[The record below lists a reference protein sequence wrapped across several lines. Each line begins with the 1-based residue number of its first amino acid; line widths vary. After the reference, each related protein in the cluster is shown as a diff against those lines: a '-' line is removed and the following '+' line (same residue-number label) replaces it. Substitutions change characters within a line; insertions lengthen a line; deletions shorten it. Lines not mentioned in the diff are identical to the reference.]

1 MNMSDTETL
10 KKKKPKYLL
19 EDLDVFEVS
28 LVSKPAIGVKYIMTK
43 SAESVLSESEVAEE
57 GSSSVETETVEV
69 EETPTQE
76 TVPMNEK
83 LQELLKGAELE
94 LDEKQIEALE
104 ALFAMK
110 EAGVTEEVMLGV
122 YKEAGYEVPTETV
135 EVEKIVEVPVEVEKS
150 EEESTEEP
158 EVETDSIET
167 VLKGLSDEQV
177 ALFKEQEEKLQ
188 IAKEAAEKAHE
199 IAVAE
204 REARKDREYVAKAAD
219 EYKELPYKAEEFGPV
234 LKAIEE
240 SLDEATQEVIKSV
253 FTTAKEAILAS
264 KQMEEIGQP
273 GSEDGEADWISRV
286 AKMVES
292 GEYTNRGDA
301 IEHLMR
307 TEPKLF
313 Y

>member
-1 MNMSDTETL
+1 MNMSDTELL
-10 KKKKPKYLL
+10 KKRKPKYKL

-43 SAESVLSESEVAEE
+43 SADTPVLEEVAED
-57 GSSSVETETVEV
+57 SSSVETEIVEV
-69 EETPTQE
+69 TQEETTTEE

-94 LDEKQIEALE
+94 LTDEQVAALD
-104 ALFAMK
+104 AMFAMK
-110 EAGVTEEVMLGV
+110 EAGITNELMLGIF
-122 YKEAGYEVPTETV
+122 KEAGYEVPTETV

-150 EEESTEEP
+150 EKSTEEP
-158 EVETDSIET
+158 AEETNSKEE
-167 VLKGLSDEQV
+167 VLKGLSDAQV
-177 ALFKEQEEKLQ
+177 MLFKEQEEKLR

-204 REARKDREYVAKAAD
+204 RDARKEREYVSKAAD
-219 EYKELPYKAEEFGPV
+219 EYKELPYKAVEFGPV
-234 LKAIEE
+234 LRAIEE
-240 SLDEATQEVIKSV
+240 NLDEATQEIIKSV
-253 FTTAKEAILAS
+253 FMAAQDAIVAS
-264 KQMEEIGQP
+264 KQMEELGQP
-273 GSEDGEADWISRV
+273 GSEEGEADWITRV

-292 GEYTNRGDA
+292 GEYSNRGDA

>member
-1 MNMSDTETL
+1 MNMSDTELL
-10 KKKKPKYLL
+10 KKRKPKYKL

-43 SAESVLSESEVAEE
+43 SADTPVLEEVAED
-57 GSSSVETETVEV
+57 SSSVETETVEV
-69 EETPTQE
+69 TQEETSTEE

-94 LDEKQIEALE
+94 LTDEQIAALD

-110 EAGVTEEVMLGV
+110 EAGLPEALMLGI

-135 EVEKIVEVPVEVEKS
+135 EVKIEVPVEVEKS
-150 EEESTEEP
+150 EESTEEP
-158 EVETDSIET
+158 EVEADSQEE
-167 VLKGLSDEQV
+167 VLKGLSDAQV
-177 ALFKEQEEKLQ
+177 ALFKEQEERLQ

-204 REARKDREYVAKAAD
+204 RDARVAREYVAKAAE
-219 EYKELPYKAEEFGPV
+219 EYKEFPYKAEEFGPV
-234 LKAIEE
+234 LRAIEE
-240 SLDEATQEVIKSV
+240 NLDEATQKIVKSV
-253 FTTAKEAILAS
+253 FITAKEAIVAS
-264 KQMEEIGQP
+264 KQMEEVGQP
-273 GSEDGEADWISRV
+273 GGEGEADWTIRV
-286 AKMVES
+286 AKALES
-292 GEYTNRGDA
+292 GEFKNRGEA

-313 Y
+313 YGR

>member
-1 MNMSDTETL
+1 MNMSDTEIL
-10 KKKKPKYLL
+10 KRKKKPKYKL

-43 SAESVLSESEVAEE
+43 SAESPVLSGVAEDD
-57 GSSSVETETVEV
+57 SSSVETETVEV
-69 EETPTQE
+69 EETSTEE

-94 LDEKQIEALE
+94 LTDEQIAALD
-104 ALFAMK
+104 AMFAMK
-110 EAGVTEEVMLGV
+110 EAGLTEELMLGI

-135 EVEKIVEVPVEVEKS
+135 EVEVKVEVPVEVEKS
-150 EEESTEEP
+150 EESTEEP
-158 EVETDSIET
+158 EVETDSQEE
-167 VLKGLSDEQV
+167 VLKGLSDAQV
-177 ALFKEQEEKLQ
+177 ALFKEQEDKLR

-204 REARKDREYVAKAAD
+204 RDARKEREFVAKAA
-219 EYKELPYKAEEFGPV
+219 EYNELPYKAEEFGPV
-234 LKAIEE
+234 LRAIEDN
-240 SLDEATQEVIKSV
+240 LDEATQEIIKGV
-253 FTTAKEAILAS
+253 FKSAQEAILAS
-264 KQMEEIGQP
+264 KQLEELGQP
-273 GSEDGEADWISRV
+273 GSEEGEADWVSRV

-292 GEYTNRGDA
+292 GEYNRGDA